1 MTERAPGWYPDPTL
15 RHAQRYF
22 DGGKWTAEHA
32 ADDGGVATTDP
43 LTGPPLPEG
52 MRDVRRGVINSLI
65 SSGKYKKPLREGTL
79 AGVNLLGGSWNEYAD
94 VALSALMLETLLD
107 IDARLEYLTDTIRQ
121 LRPEAK

>member
-1 MTERAPGWYPDPTL
+1 
-15 RHAQRYF
+15 
-22 DGGKWTAEHA
+22 
-32 ADDGGVATTDP
+32 
-43 LTGPPLPEG
+43 